1 MNTSGR
7 NSCLI
12 SLLLSFLFLAT
23 CAAPANFAQQVDAAS
38 SASAPQA
45 KYHGVDAAPPPPDF
59 HEDWNN
65 LSLSTSKLA
74 PQPPL
79 LGETDDLKD
88 SDFVRQLYQVSWR
101 PGDNIDLYVIRPR
114 NVKKPPVILYLY
126 DFPQDTDRFKN
137 KRWCDMVTHGG
148 YAAVGFVSA
157 LTGQRFHDRPMKEW
171 FVSDMQESLVTSVH
185 DVQMII
191 SYLATREDLDM
202 NRVGMFGN
210 GSGASIAILAAA
222 VDARI
227 KALDVLSPWG
237 DWPDWLATTNKLR
250 ADEHEKFL
258 KPDFLATISPI
269 DPVDWVSKIKTQR
282 LRIQNLRSSPEVPEK
297 IQLKIEAAAP
307 DTAVIY
313 QYGDDLALIRLAA
326 GGGSL
331 DWIKKQLTA
340 DPAEKIVA
348 NRQGNTHFFAP
359 SDPKLP
365 DPNEP
370 IQRVN

>member
-1 MNTSGR
+1 MR
-7 NSCLI
+7 
-12 SLLLSFLFLAT
+12 SLLFAFSFFAA
-23 CAAPANFAQQVDAAS
+23 CAAPAASAQQPGAATV
-38 SASAPQA
+38 SASPQTRF
-45 KYHGVDAAPPPPDF
+45 YGVDAPPPPSDF
-59 HEDWNN
+59 HEDRNN

-88 SDFVRQLYQVSWR
+88 TGFIRELYQVSWR
-101 PGDNIDLYVIRPR
+101 PGDNIDLYVVRPR
-114 NVKKPPVILYLY
+114 NVKNPPVILYLY

-137 KRWCDMVTHGG
+137 NRWCELVTHGG

-171 FVSDMQESLVTSVH
+171 FVSEMQESLVTSVH

-191 SYLATREDLDM
+191 DYLATRGDLDV
-202 NRVGMFGN
+202 NRLGMFGS
-210 GSGASIAILAAA
+210 GSGGSIAILAAA
-222 VDARI
+222 VDPRI
-227 KALDVLSPWG
+227 KALDVLNPWA
-237 DWPDWLATTNKLR
+237 DWPDWLASTSKLR

-258 KPDFLATISPI
+258 KPEFLATISPI
-269 DPVDWVSKIKTQR
+269 DPVDWVSKVKTQR
-282 LRIQNLRSSPEVPEK
+282 LRIQNLRSSAEVPNKVQVKMES
-297 IQLKIEAAAP
+297 AAP

-313 QYGDDLALIRLAA
+313 QYGDDLALIRQTA

-331 DWIKKQLTA
+331 DWLKKQLLA
-340 DPAEKIVA
+340 DPAEKVIA
-348 NRQGNTHFFAP
+348 NRQENTHFFAP
-359 SDPKLP
+359 LSPKLP